1 MCGISAPRVRQVLNE
16 TDVLADC
23 MEMYREYAPPS
34 DSLACLWVRVVP
46 PDGGPI
52 RVMPDACSDLIW
64 RAGHGAFVAG
74 PDTEAWLSS
83 APAGSVL
90 VGARFR
96 PGVGGP
102 ALGLPLNELLNQRL
116 DLSELNPR
124 LDEHLP
130 ADLTVEAALERVAA
144 AAAELAR
151 PPDPAMR
158 AAVRRLDDPRARV
171 ELLADELGFSERQLR
186 RRCHAAVG
194 YGPKTLQRVLR
205 FRRFLAKAEAGEDL
219 ARAALDAG
227 YADQAHLTRDC
238 ARLSGLTP
246 SRLAEERASA

>member
-1 MCGISAPRVRQVLNE
+1 MG
-16 TDVLADC
+16 
-23 MEMYREYAPPS
+23 MYREYAPPS

-46 PDGGPI
+46 PDGAAI

-83 APAGSVL
+83 APAGSVI

-102 ALGLPLNELLNQRL
+102 ALGLPLSELLNQRVEL
-116 DLSELNPR
+116 GELNPR
-124 LDEHLP
+124 IDEQLAP
-130 ADLTVEAALERVAA
+130 DLSADDALARVAT
-144 AAAELAR
+144 AAAELAQL
-151 PPDPAMR
+151 PDPAMR
-158 AAVRRLDDPRARV
+158 AAVRRLSDPRARV
-171 ELLADELGFSERQLR
+171 DTLADELGFSERQLR
-186 RRCHAAVG
+186 RRFHSTVG

-205 FRRFLAKAEAGEDL
+205 FRRFLAHAEAGNDL
-219 ARAALDAG
+219 ARAAVDAG

-246 SRLAEERASA
+246 SRLALERTS

>member
-1 MCGISAPRVRQVLNE
+1 
-16 TDVLADC
+16 
-23 MEMYREYAPPS
+23 MEMYREYAPPI
-34 DSLACLWVRVVP
+34 DSLDCLWVRVVP
-46 PDGGPI
+46 ADGAAI

-74 PDTEAWLSS
+74 PDTSAWLST
-83 APAGSVL
+83 AAAGSVL

-102 ALGLPLNELLNQRL
+102 ALGFPLSELLNQRVDL
-116 DLSELNPR
+116 GELHPRLAEQLPPDLS
-124 LDEHLP
+124 
-130 ADLTVEAALERVAA
+130 ADAALERVAA
-144 AAAELAR
+144 AATELAR
-151 PPDPAMR
+151 SPDPAMR

-171 ELLADELGFSERQLR
+171 ESLAGELGFSERQLR
-186 RRCHAAVG
+186 RRFHAAVG

-205 FRRFLAKAEAGEDL
+205 FRRFLARAEAGDDL

-246 SRLAEERASA
+246 ARLTDEQARA

>member
-1 MCGISAPRVRQVLNE
+1 
-16 TDVLADC
+16 
-23 MEMYREYAPPS
+23 MYREYAPPPQLRE
-34 DSLACLWVRVVP
+34 SLACLWTRVVP
-46 PDGGPI
+46 PEGGAV

-74 PDTEAWLSS
+74 PDTAAWLSS

-102 ALGLPLNELLNQRL
+102 ALGMPLSELLNQRVDL
-116 DLSELNPR
+116 DELNPR
-124 LDEHLP
+124 LDERLP
-130 ADLTVEAALERVAA
+130 PDLDPDLALAHVAA
-144 AAAELAR
+144 AATQLAR
-151 PPDPAMR
+151 SPDPAMR
-158 AAVRRLDDPRARV
+158 AAVRRLDDPRTRV
-171 ELLADELGFSERQLR
+171 DSLADELGFSERQLR
-186 RRCHAAVG
+186 RRFHAAVG

-205 FRRFLAKAEAGEDL
+205 FRRFLAHAEAGGDL

-246 SRLAEERASA
+246 GRLALERTD

>member
-1 MCGISAPRVRQVLNE
+1 
-16 TDVLADC
+16 
-23 MEMYREYAPPS
+23 MEMYREYTPPPQLRE
-34 DSLACLWVRVVP
+34 SLACLWTRVVP
-46 PDGGPI
+46 PSGASV

-74 PDTEAWLSS
+74 PDTGAWLSS

-96 PGVGGP
+96 AGAGGA
-102 ALGLPLNELLNQRL
+102 ALGTPLSELLNQRVDL
-116 DLSELNPR
+116 GELQPRLAEQLQPDLSP
-124 LDEHLP
+124 D
-130 ADLTVEAALERVAA
+130 AALQRLIAVTSK
-144 AAAELAR
+144 LAQT
-151 PPDPAMR
+151 PDPAIH
-158 AAVRRLDDPRARV
+158 AAVSRLADPRARV
-171 ELLADELGFSERQLR
+171 ETLADELGFSERQLR
-186 RRCHAAVG
+186 RRFHASVG

-205 FRRFLAKAEAGEDL
+205 FRRFLAHAEAGGDL

-246 SRLAEERASA
+246 SRLTLERARA